1 MLIEKLKSKFNIKDI
16 SKDKIEIE
24 ENNHFE
30 IIKTLKD
37 EFNYNLTD
45 LTVIDYLEYVEAK
58 ESRFYLVYILRNINE
73 VLIILMPTTNLKVE
87 SITPLFKSAD
97 WLEREAYDQYGI
109 TFINHPNLKRI
120 LNHHQFEGHPLRKDY
135 PTTKYQL
142 CNDTQ
147 DLMDEMSLKLLNKG
161 LIRENEAPIL
171 AKSIELDTN
180 LMFLNLGPSHP
191 ATHGTIRTLIAID
204 GEDIKC
210 AVSEIGYLHR
220 GFEKSAENHTYNQV
234 IPYTDRLNYCS
245 AIMNNVGFAKAVEDM
260 MGLTIP
266 DRAIFIRV
274 ILSELSRIIDHLV
287 CNGANL
293 VDMGA
298 LTNFWYLFNPREEA
312 YKLLTKLT
320 GARLTNSYTRVGGVS
335 YDFYDGFEKDLKFV
349 LDSVQKGVSDTLAL
363 IDKNRIFH
371 DRTQN
376 VAIMSGKEALSYGFS
391 GPALRASGEA
401 RDLRKDKPYYYYD
414 SFDFDVA
421 VGSVGDVY
429 DRIMV
434 RFIEIEESI
443 KIINQAMNMIPKGE
457 INLDNRAVVLPKK
470 SEVYNS
476 IEGMINHFKLI
487 YEGIHPPKGEFY
499 SATEGANGELG
510 YFIVSDGSG
519 KPYKVKVRPPCFFMM
534 SAFAEMIEEH
544 KIADAIVNLG
554 SLNIIAGE
562 LDR

>member
-1 MLIEKLKSKFNIKDI
+1 MIL
-16 SKDKIEIE
+16 E

-30 IIKTLKD
+30 VIKNLK
-37 EFNYNLTD
+37 ENENYNLID
-45 LTVIDYLEYVEAK
+45 LTIIDYLEYVEKK
-58 ESRFYLVYILRNINE
+58 EARFYVIYILKNDKNE
-73 VLIILMPTTNLKVE
+73 LLTLFMPTKNLIIE
-87 SITPLFKSAD
+87 SISSLFESAN

-109 TFINHPNLKRI
+109 IFKNHPNLKRL
-120 LNHHQFEGHPLRKDY
+120 LNHHQFIGHPLRKDY
-135 PTTKYQL
+135 SITNYQL
-142 CNDTQ
+142 CNDTT
-147 DLMDEMSLKLLNKG
+147 DLMDEMSLKLAQKN
-161 LIRENEAPIL
+161 L
-171 AKSIELDTN
+171 AKSPELDTN

-191 ATHGTIRTLIAID
+191 ATHGTIRTLVAID

-210 AVSEIGYLHR
+210 AISEIGYLHR
-220 GFEKSAENHTYNQV
+220 GFEKSAENHTYNQI

-245 AIMNNVGFAKAVEDM
+245 AIMNNVGFAKAVEQM
-260 MGLTIP
+260 MGLKIP
-266 DRAIFIRV
+266 ERAIFIRV

-312 YKLLTKLT
+312 YKLLSKLS
-320 GARLTNSYTRVGGVS
+320 GARLTNSYTRIGGVT
-335 YDFYDGFEKDLKFV
+335 YDFYDGFESELKFV
-349 LDSVQKGVSDTLAL
+349 LNVIEKGVSDTLGL

-376 VAIMSGKEALSYGFS
+376 IAIISPKEALNYGFS
-391 GPALRASGEA
+391 GPCLRASGVA
-401 RDLRKDKPYYYYD
+401 KDLRKDEPYYFYE

-421 VGSVGDVY
+421 IGGVGDVY

-434 RFIEIEESI
+434 RFIEINESI
-443 KIINQAMNMIPKGE
+443 KIINQAMKMMPKGE
-457 INLDNRAVVLPKK
+457 IMISDKSVAMPKK
-470 SEVYNS
+470 TEVYNS

-499 SATEGANGELG
+499 NSSEAANGELG
-510 YFIVSDGSG
+510 FFIVSDGSQ
-519 KPYKVKVRPPCFFMM
+519 KPYKLKVRPPCLFMM
-534 SAFAEMIEEH
+534 SAFAQMIEEH
-544 KIADAIVNLG
+544 KIADAIVTLG